1 LIKVWAHGIQFTTI
15 NADGCRLGCYGERF
29 ERGAFRDVLP
39 AWNDQNLI
47 SLARQVKTRL
57 VLAHVRV
64 AKL

>member
-1 LIKVWAHGIQFTTI
+1 MAAGSAVTVSALSTVSFG
-15 NADGCRLGCYGERF
+15 
-29 ERGAFRDVLP
+29 DVLP